1 MPPLMLG
8 RDHLRYEK
16 VRLCFGAS
24 PGGRSAKCVSPVP
37 GADSRTT
44 GRTVASAARRLG
56 GWKVQARNAGGP
68 ARARQPS
75 EKVRG
80 GAAPPVS
87 AGDRRRHPR
96 SKYRSHCLARQTH
109 LPRERE
115 KPGVD
120 RTRVPRPAQVPSPSR
135 GKRARVRA
143 KRPNPAPSPK
153 GKGQRRQGQF
163 PGPVPSP
170 QTGEGPG

>member
-1 MPPLMLG
+1 MHAAVVGTGHPL
-8 RDHLRYEK
+8 YEK
-16 VRLCFGAS
+16 VALCFGAS

-75 EKVRG
+75 GKVRG

-109 LPRERE
+109 LPRERG

-120 RTRVPRPAQVPSPSR
+120 RARVARPAKYPLPH
-135 GKRARVRA
+135 G
-143 KRPNPAPSPK
+143 
-153 GKGQRRQGQF
+153 GKGQGEGKPPALCPLPRRERARIRAI
-163 PGPVPSP
+163 PRPVPLP
-170 QTGEGPG
+170 RREKG